1 MMSEVILP
9 SNATVWAHNLE
20 TGKVMWKY
28 DIDDVGIRGGVTV
41 SGGMIWFSTTDGT
54 LRALDAESG
63 ELIWERYH
71 SSPSPIP
78 PAFGADS
85 EGNIL
90 VFTIIGAGGVI
101 GREAPVPGAL
111 IAYGLSEKKFEQEVI
126 IKEVVKEVEVIDE
139 QETYP
144 EREEYDSDTAE
155 GNNST
160 QTFIA
165 GIIIGS
171 GMLFIIQRFQ
181 RNKTK
186 TI

>member
-1 MMSEVILP
+1 M
-9 SNATVWAHNLE
+9 
-20 TGKVMWKY
+20 
-28 DIDDVGIRGGVTV
+28 
-41 SGGMIWFSTTDGT
+41 
-54 LRALDAESG
+54 
-63 ELIWERYH
+63 
-71 SSPSPIP
+71 
-78 PAFGADS
+78 
-85 EGNIL
+85 
-90 VFTIIGAGGVI
+90 
-101 GREAPVPGAL
+101 PGAL
-111 IAYGLSEKKFEQEVI
+111 IAYGLSEKKVEQEVI
-126 IKEVVKEVEVIDE
+126 IKEVVKEVEIINE

-144 EREEYDSDTAE
+144 EREEYDSDTTE

>member
-1 MMSEVILP
+1 MDQEYIEPETNNVIGE
-9 SNATVWAHNLE
+9 NT
-20 TGKVMWKY
+20 
-28 DIDDVGIRGGVTV
+28 DVFGLQAAYLKEIVDV
-41 SGGMIWFSTTDGT
+41 KNKK
-54 LRALDAESG
+54 AL
-63 ELIWERYH
+63 
-71 SSPSPIP
+71 
-78 PAFGADS
+78 
-85 EGNIL
+85 
-90 VFTIIGAGGVI
+90 IIGAGGVI

-111 IAYGLSEKKFEQEVI
+111 IAYGLSEKKVEHEVI
-126 IKEVVKEVEVIDE
+126 IKEVVKEVEIINE

-144 EREEYDSDTAE
+144 EREEYDSDTTE